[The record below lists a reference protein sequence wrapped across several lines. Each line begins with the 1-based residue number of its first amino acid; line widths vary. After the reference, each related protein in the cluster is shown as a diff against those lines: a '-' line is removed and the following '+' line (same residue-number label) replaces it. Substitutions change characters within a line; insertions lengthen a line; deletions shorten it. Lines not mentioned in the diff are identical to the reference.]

1 MSLAVD
7 GHILM
12 VEDELMKITHFK
24 AVVAV
29 LGLVAIILWLFVPF
43 CVLGQGGAE
52 LICEPNRGS
61 YGLQIFLKGNGFAPN
76 SQIQIEA
83 FGQTIAPQSDN
94 TGQFMVIAFA
104 PTDETKFKPGE
115 YTLTAR
121 DSTGTTAEAIFTLEA
136 LQTIV
141 RPTKSAGPTSAIA
154 QPTPPP
160 PAGSPDVAATATQ
173 LVPGGVIT
181 PTPAGLVGGL
191 WVPNIEAIVI
201 FAGVVGLLLLAVVIF
216 FTLARRKEPTCPP
229 GEQAGARQAPR
240 PRPAESARPSARP
253 ATTTPAAQ
261 ESGQGSEPLQQGE
274 TTLVMPTVPKLSS
287 RPTLQIIE
295 GEGEGTVFSLDQ
307 KTTVIGR
314 GEDCDIVI
322 NHPMVSRH
330 HAKIVRVG
338 PSFYIHDLQST
349 NGTMVNGENIDQHV
363 LQPEDE
369 IQIGVTLLL
378 FQQPKV
384 E

>member
-1 MSLAVD
+1 
-7 GHILM
+7 
-12 VEDELMKITHFK
+12 MKITHFK
-24 AVVAV
+24 TSLAVLGLAVVAV
-29 LGLVAIILWLFVPF
+29 LLMMPLHALS
-43 CVLGQGGAE
+43 QGGAE
-52 LICEPNRGS
+52 LICEPNKGA

-76 SQIQIEA
+76 TQVQIEA

-104 PTDETKFKPGE
+104 PTDEAKYKPGE
-115 YTLTAR
+115 YTLVAK
-121 DSTGTTAEAIFTLEA
+121 DSAGTSAEAIFVLEA
-136 LQTIV
+136 LQTVV
-141 RPTKSAGPTSAIA
+141 RPTQSAGPTSAVT

-160 PAGSPDVAATATQ
+160 PPSSPAAVPTATQ
-173 LVPGGVIT
+173 SV
-181 PTPAGLVGGL
+181 PAGVTTAPVEPAGGGGL
-191 WVPNIEAIVI
+191 STLAIVVI
-201 FAGVVGLLLLAVVIF
+201 AAGIVGLLLLAVAIF

-229 GEQAGARQAPR
+229 VEQPTTRQASR
-240 PRPAESARPSARP
+240 PRASEPPKPSPKPQTAP
-253 ATTTPAAQ
+253 STQ
-261 ESGQGSEPLQQGE
+261 EADQSSEPLTQGE
-274 TTLVMPTVPKLSS
+274 TTLVMPAVPKLST
-287 RPTLQIIE
+287 RPTLQIME

-307 KTTVIGR
+307 KTTVLGR
-314 GEDCDIVI
+314 GEDCDVVI